1 MRSKLNGKLDSLYA
15 SAPLQEQ
22 SVGLSLPVAL
32 AAPAPL
38 FSFGPSP
45 GRHGGRPNRPHPAVA
60 LALASGSSPP

>member
-1 MRSKLNGKLDSLYA
+1 MRRKLNGKLDSLYA
-15 SAPLQEQ
+15 SAPLQEP
-22 SVGLSLPVAL
+22 SVELSLPVAL

-60 LALASGSSPP
+60 LALVSGSSPP